1 MSLTKTRKE
10 KSHAQIASSVGKT
23 PVMSTS
29 AEFQNEREAMK
40 DALAQAKDVM
50 SSWPIKMI
58 GGKPAL
64 PLISIEYG
72 VLMIPLPMGSHVIE
86 RVVMSDGKTDYKV
99 DGEPII
105 PVTSE
110 LPIEKPSEVL
120 K

>member
-1 MSLTKTRKE
+1 MSPTKTFKK
-10 KSHAQIASSVGKT
+10 KSPVQTALKDGQT

-29 AEFQNEREAMK
+29 AEFQKEREAMK

-50 SSWPIKMI
+50 SLWPIKMI

-72 VLMIPLPMGSHVIE
+72 VMMIPLPMGGHVIE
-86 RVVMSDGKTDYKV
+86 RIIMSDGKTDYSV
-99 DGEPII
+99 DNEPII

-110 LPIEKPSEVL
+110 IK
-120 K
+120 